1 MLVKLPRNCSGRE
14 IIEAF
19 KIAST
24 FEDIDKKWKPEEFV
38 DKIVYEP
45 GSVRQVIRDMGVRAH
60 SFSLRKKWDLFGKK
74 IWKLNNDLTFT
85 LDSLDLYYLYY
96 KEVNVEIKYIYDL
109 TGSIC
114 TGPGNSN
121 FEDIRPIFERILSN
135 FYARLQPQ

>member
-1 MLVKLPRNCSGRE
+1 
-14 IIEAF
+14 
-19 KIAST
+19 
-24 FEDIDKKWKPEEFV
+24 
-38 DKIVYEP
+38 
-45 GSVRQVIRDMGVRAH
+45 MGVRAH

-109 TGSIC
+109 TGSMC